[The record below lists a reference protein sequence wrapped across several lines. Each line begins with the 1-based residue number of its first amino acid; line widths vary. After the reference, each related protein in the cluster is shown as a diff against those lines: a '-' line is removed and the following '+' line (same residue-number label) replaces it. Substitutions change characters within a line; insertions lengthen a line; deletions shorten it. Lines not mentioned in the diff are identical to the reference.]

1 MRDAFFNKPLRQ
13 VPENGSVCF
22 PEAVRTGPDRVA
34 AKTFTERKRV
44 STMQDIL
51 KPITGNK
58 MLELK
63 QEIKELREILAQTD
77 DPEKIKTIKRA
88 IADKQTHY
96 NILADRARLQ
106 R

>member
-1 MRDAFFNKPLRQ
+1 MD
-13 VPENGSVCF
+13 
-22 PEAVRTGPDRVA
+22 
-34 AKTFTERKRV
+34 
-44 STMQDIL
+44 DIL

-63 QEIKELREILAQTD
+63 QEIKELRELLAQTD
-77 DPEKIKTIKRA
+77 DPEKIKTLKRA
-88 IADKQTHY
+88 ISDKQTHY

>member
-1 MRDAFFNKPLRQ
+1 MMRKASCTQVRDAFL
-13 VPENGSVCF
+13 
-22 PEAVRTGPDRVA
+22 A
-34 AKTFTERKRV
+34 ERLFI
-44 STMQDIL
+44 MGDIL

-63 QEIKELREILAQTD
+63 QEIKELRELLAQTD
-77 DPEKIKTIKRA
+77 DPEKIKTLKRA
-88 IADKQTHY
+88 ISDKQTHY

>member
-1 MRDAFFNKPLRQ
+1 MT
-13 VPENGSVCF
+13 E
-22 PEAVRTGPDRVA
+22 
-34 AKTFTERKRV
+34 TFKKTERI

-63 QEIKELREILAQTD
+63 MEIKELREILAQTD
-77 DPEKIKTIKRA
+77 DPEKIKAIKRA
-88 IADKQTHY
+88 ISDKQTHY

-106 R
+106 S

>member
-1 MRDAFFNKPLRQ
+1 MPDN
-13 VPENGSVCF
+13 SSSCF
-22 PEAVRTGPDRVA
+22 QEAVRTDPDGVV

-63 QEIKELREILAQTD
+63 QEIKELRELLAQTD
-77 DPEKIKTIKRA
+77 DPEKIKTLKRA
-88 IADKQTHY
+88 ISDKQTHY

>member
-1 MRDAFFNKPLRQ
+1 
-13 VPENGSVCF
+13 
-22 PEAVRTGPDRVA
+22 
-34 AKTFTERKRV
+34 
-44 STMQDIL
+44 MQDIL

-63 QEIKELREILAQTD
+63 QEIKELRELLAQTD
-77 DPEKIKTIKRA
+77 DPEKIKTLKRT

-106 R
+106 H

>member
-1 MRDAFFNKPLRQ
+1 MCGMPFL
-13 VPENGSVCF
+13 
-22 PEAVRTGPDRVA
+22 
-34 AKTFTERKRV
+34 TERLFI
-44 STMQDIL
+44 MNDIL

-63 QEIKELREILAQTD
+63 QEIKELREALAQTD
-77 DPEKIKTIKRA
+77 DPEKIKALKRA
-88 IADKQTHY
+88 ISDKQTHY